1 MAGNHLRRVSE
12 ANGISY
18 RQLVSHRRPVNS
30 STCMTEIERDLGRT
44 LPGQRGPNGEEDFF
58 ATEVGRN
65 QLKNV
70 LAAYAA
76 HNPTVG
82 YCQSMNFLAAVL
94 LLQIKDE
101 ESSFWSLALLVD
113 EVLPHYYHRS
123 LSGLSVDQA
132 VLEEYA
138 QEQIPQVLNK
148 LRSLSFD
155 MALFTTNWLLCECI
169 LYPDFHTSV
178 PLEALLVFLRFKIA
192 LVGRWRRRCGQAL
205 HTCRLPEAGRLA
217 AKVARKH
224 SGGGTWRSVRS
235 SSTLVHSAASCSP
248 RARVRGVLSCFEGF
262 MTGSKTT
269 GVFINSLP
277 WDCVLRI
284 LDILLV
290 ERDAQVL
297 LRAAAAILKLMQ
309 PQIMLCQ
316 NQEDLFNLLKS
327 KGPLTLE
334 KGRKI
339 EPGLLAK
346 TVYVDLGPLTN
357 LSQRRAKH
365 ATLLRAKQ
373 RLLFERCATGVRC
386 ACGALRGVGLLRVV
400 RACEATRMQ
409 HERQQACTC
418 ALHIWFDA
426 SPRLPC
432 LCRALAVSRDTSR
445 AELPFQGNVA
455 YCGI

>member
-1 MAGNHLRRVSE
+1 MAGNHLRRASE

-178 PLEALLVFLRFKIA
+178 PLEALLVFLYFQIA
-192 LVGRWRRRCGQAL
+192 LVGKWHRRCGQAL
-205 HTCRLPEAGRLA
+205 HTCL
-217 AKVARKH
+217 
-224 SGGGTWRSVRS
+224 
-235 SSTLVHSAASCSP
+235 
-248 RARVRGVLSCFEGF
+248 
-262 MTGSKTT
+262 
-269 GVFINSLP
+269 
-277 WDCVLRI
+277 
-284 LDILLV
+284 
-290 ERDAQVL
+290 
-297 LRAAAAILKLMQ
+297 
-309 PQIMLCQ
+309 
-316 NQEDLFNLLKS
+316 
-327 KGPLTLE
+327 
-334 KGRKI
+334 
-339 EPGLLAK
+339 
-346 TVYVDLGPLTN
+346 
-357 LSQRRAKH
+357 
-365 ATLLRAKQ
+365 
-373 RLLFERCATGVRC
+373 
-386 ACGALRGVGLLRVV
+386 
-400 RACEATRMQ
+400 
-409 HERQQACTC
+409 
-418 ALHIWFDA
+418 
-426 SPRLPC
+426 
-432 LCRALAVSRDTSR
+432 
-445 AELPFQGNVA
+445 
-455 YCGI
+455 